1 MALNSKGQAAVT
13 DALYFLLIVTGVS
26 ILLFSFANSYGNTV
40 REKITSNYNTTFS
53 TDALKT
59 ILYSSTPRDPSKSLY
74 DDPTR
79 IEVDHLLAFLKED
92 YSDDGSIS
100 CSAKK
105 VLAKDIKEI
114 LSPIATNFDYAFFVS
129 ITGVGEKYVY
139 ILLKATDTSTSGGAV
154 HYLFCGEN
162 PNEGVSSN
170 ARFSNY
176 PDMQKALNNLLVSVG
191 QTSAASSRLK
201 LSRVDESGSID
212 TGSNAEANLIIWSA
226 TCLLSQ
232 AECKEKDTA
241 AGVFE
246 QKFLA
251 PPWQCID
258 VTETDLTRETDLSC

>member
-79 IEVDHLLAFLKED
+79 IEVDHLLEVLKED

-105 VLAKDIKEI
+105 CL
-114 LSPIATNFDYAFFVS
+114 
-129 ITGVGEKYVY
+129 
-139 ILLKATDTSTSGGAV
+139 
-154 HYLFCGEN
+154 
-162 PNEGVSSN
+162 
-170 ARFSNY
+170 
-176 PDMQKALNNLLVSVG
+176 QK
-191 QTSAASSRLK
+191 T
-201 LSRVDESGSID
+201 
-212 TGSNAEANLIIWSA
+212 
-226 TCLLSQ
+226 
-232 AECKEKDTA
+232 
-241 AGVFE
+241 
-246 QKFLA
+246 
-251 PPWQCID
+251 
-258 VTETDLTRETDLSC
+258 